1 MNLTSAPNNKRIN
14 PPPFKV
20 KAAFSYFLPDILNA
34 CHPVFVKKL
43 DDKFLNY
50 KLNLIMIIYP
60 AIDLKDGKCVR
71 LYKGDMNQ
79 VTIFN
84 DSPANQAKSFEDQ
97 GFKFI
102 HVVDLDGAI
111 AGSSANEKSVKS
123 ILKTVNIPVQ
133 LGGGIRNIETIEKWL
148 DLGIN
153 RVIIG
158 TAALKNPE
166 LVKSAAK
173 KFPRKIIVGIDAKNG
188 AVAVEGWVSE
198 SNITVIDLAKK
209 FEDAGVVS
217 IIYTDINR
225 DGTLTGIDLEG
236 TKKLAESINI
246 PVIASGGVASIED
259 IIRLKTIEKYG
270 VEGVIIGKALYEK
283 KINISVLSNV

>member
-1 MNLTSAPNNKRIN
+1 
-14 PPPFKV
+14 
-20 KAAFSYFLPDILNA
+20 
-34 CHPVFVKKL
+34 
-43 DDKFLNY
+43 
-50 KLNLIMIIYP
+50 MIIYP

-79 VTIFN
+79 ATIFN

-133 LGGGIRNIETIEKWL
+133 LGGGIRNIDTIEKWL

-173 KFPRKIIVGIDAKNG
+173 KFPGKIIVGIDAKNG

-198 SNITVIDLAKK
+198 SDITVIDLAKK
-209 FEDAGVVS
+209 FEDAGVTA

-283 KINISVLSNV
+283 KISISELSNV